1 MRGLTGYET
10 TLPLVNTPHR
20 HHRFLAISGLYF
32 SLQYLSFSDAA
43 VLRFIAPTLTCFSAA
58 MFLKEPLSLRQVMA
72 GRKYS

>member
-1 MRGLTGYET
+1 
-10 TLPLVNTPHR
+10 
-20 HHRFLAISGLYF
+20 
-32 SLQYLSFSDAA
+32 